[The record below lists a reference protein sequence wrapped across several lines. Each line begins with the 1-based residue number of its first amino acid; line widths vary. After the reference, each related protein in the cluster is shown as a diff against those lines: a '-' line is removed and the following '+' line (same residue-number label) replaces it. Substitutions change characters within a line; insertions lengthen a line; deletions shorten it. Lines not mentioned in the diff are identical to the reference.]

1 MSDPKER
8 SWWHDIAAPVA
19 VAVTVSA
26 IGGTLSLIA
35 TQSILGER
43 MRNTEVR
50 VDKLEA
56 LVSEQGNLL
65 REIREDVSFVR
76 GQLERGK

>member
-1 MSDPKER
+1 MSEPKAR
-8 SWWHDIAAPVA
+8 SWWHDIAAPVS
-19 VAVTVSA
+19 VAVMVSA
-26 IGGTLSLIA
+26 LSGSLSLIA
-35 TQSILGER
+35 TQTMLGER
-43 MRNTEVR
+43 MRNTEIR
-50 VDKLEA
+50 VDRLEL